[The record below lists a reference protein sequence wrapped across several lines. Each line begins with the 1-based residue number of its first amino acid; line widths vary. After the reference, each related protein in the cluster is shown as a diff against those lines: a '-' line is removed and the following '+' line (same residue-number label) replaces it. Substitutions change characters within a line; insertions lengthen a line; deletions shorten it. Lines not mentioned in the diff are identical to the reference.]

1 VENLLSH
8 RNATRTTPPA
18 TCEQVAIRDYSTLY
32 SSDAETLGPKF
43 LALSLFSILIMDTTI
58 APTRTKS
65 WLTYLPGLFLLL
77 FLAVGAAF
85 MLVSPGMFKSPQK
98 PIWNGQWSAAYEA
111 YLNKGLGFR
120 QFAIDSWGVL
130 DYTLFKEGREGVL
143 VGRDGWLF
151 TSEEFKFYPDGDTG
165 IQEKLELASLAKQG
179 ASLVVVVIPSKARV
193 YEEELGR
200 YTFPGYNRDLYDSFA
215 EALVTRGIPVVKL
228 VGPLEEA
235 KKEQAVFLKTD
246 THWTPY
252 GAEVAAKTIATV
264 VREQNVLPSMNSST
278 FTTAAKETSTP
289 HKGDLLNYLPLG
301 SLQERLGPPFDKL
314 IEQTTMSDGSSG
326 GLFGSSTIPVTL
338 VGTSYSANPL
348 WNFEGALKAALGT
361 DVLNVANQ
369 GEGPVV
375 PMRDYLASEALK
387 DAPPELV
394 IWEIPERFIRKSY

>member
-1 VENLLSH
+1 
-8 RNATRTTPPA
+8 
-18 TCEQVAIRDYSTLY
+18 
-32 SSDAETLGPKF
+32 
-43 LALSLFSILIMDTTI
+43 MDTMI

-65 WLTYLPGLFLLL
+65 WLNYLPGLFLLL
-77 FLAVGAAF
+77 FLGVGAAF

-111 YLNKGLGFR
+111 DLNKGLGFR
-120 QFAIDSWGVL
+120 QVAVDSWGVL
-130 DYTLFKEGREGVL
+130 DYALFKEGRDGVL

-165 IQEKLELASLAKQG
+165 IQEKLALASLAKETLAKQG

-215 EALVTRGIPVVKL
+215 KALAARGIPVVKL

-252 GAEVAAKTIATV
+252 GAEVAANTV
-264 VREQNVLPSMNSST
+264 AAVVGEQNLLPSMNSST
-278 FTTAAKETSTP
+278 FTTTTKETPTS

-301 SLQERLGPPFDKL
+301 SLQERFGPPFDKL

-375 PMRDYLASEALK
+375 PMQDYLASEALQ
-387 DAPPELV
+387 ATPPELV
-394 IWEIPERFIRKSY
+394 LWEIPERFIRVDYGRKE